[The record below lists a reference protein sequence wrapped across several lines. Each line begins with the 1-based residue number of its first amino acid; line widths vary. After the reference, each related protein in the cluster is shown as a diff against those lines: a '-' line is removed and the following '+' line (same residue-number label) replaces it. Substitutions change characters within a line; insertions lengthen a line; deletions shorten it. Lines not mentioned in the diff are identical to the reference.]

1 MKNIFI
7 AGASGYVG
15 SRLVPRLLE
24 KEYRVRCLARYPEKL
39 KSRSWRGVEIV
50 QGDVLKPETLLP
62 ALQGM
67 DAAYYLVHAMGNSGD
82 FSEKDALSARNFAR
96 AAAEAGL
103 QRIIYLGGL
112 GDEDQNLSEH
122 LKSRREVGVIL
133 GQTGIPVTELRASII
148 IGSGSASFEI
158 IRDLVKKLPL
168 MITPR
173 WVNSLCQPIAVRDVL
188 NYLTGILEEPR
199 TAGQTFDIGGEE
211 KLTYAD
217 MMRLVAEVM
226 GKKLFI
232 IHVPVLTPH
241 LSAYWLNLVTTVP
254 MSIAFPLV
262 EGLRNDTV
270 CRDNRIRELLPIALT
285 PFISAVKRALDIEKQ
300 HRVESRWTEAS
311 SYRDGEILPGK
322 HRWLKDIRVIYSD
335 IAPEKIFAR
344 VQKIGGDTGWY
355 YADWAWKLRGI
366 LDRLI
371 GGVGMRR
378 GRRHPVD
385 LRVGDPLDFWRVG
398 EFQPGR
404 YLKLR
409 AEMKVPGVAWLEF
422 KTEKNEAGKTVF
434 HQIASFKPHNW
445 FGTAYW
451 YAAGPAHFF
460 IFRNMA
466 RRIVQA
472 AGQTSNSNKT
482 AQTETK
488 PRVSV

>member
-24 KEYRVRCLARYPEKL
+24 KKYPVRCLARNPEKL
-39 KSRSWRGVEIV
+39 KGRSWKGVEIV
-50 QGDVLKPETLLP
+50 QGDVLKPGTLLP
-62 ALQGM
+62 LLQGI
-67 DAAYYLVHAMGNSGD
+67 DIAYYLVHAMGNSED
-82 FSEKDALSARNFAR
+82 FSEKDAVSARNFAR
-96 AAAEAGL
+96 AAAEAGV

-112 GDEDQNLSEH
+112 GDEEQNLSEH
-122 LKSRREVGVIL
+122 LKSRQEVGAIL
-133 GQTGIPVTELRASII
+133 GETGIPVTELRASII

-173 WVNSLCQPIAVRDVL
+173 WVNSLCQPIAIRDVL
-188 NYLTGILEEPR
+188 NYLSGILEEPR
-199 TAGQTFDIGGEE
+199 TAGQIYDIGGEE
-211 KLTYAD
+211 KLTYSD

-232 IHVPVLTPH
+232 IYVPVLTPR

-270 CRDNRIRELLPIALT
+270 CRDNRIRELVPIPLT
-285 PFISAVKRALDIEKQ
+285 PFNLAVKRALDIEKQ
-300 HRVESRWTEAS
+300 QGVESRWTEAS
-311 SYRDGEILPGK
+311 SYEVREILPGK
-322 HRWLKDIRVIYSD
+322 HRCLKDVRVIYCD
-335 IAPEKIFAR
+335 ISPEKIFAR

-355 YADWAWKLRGI
+355 YANWSWKLRGI

-371 GGVGMRR
+371 GGMGMRR

-385 LRVGDPLDFWRVG
+385 LRVGDALDFWRVE
-398 EFQPGR
+398 EFQAGR

-434 HQIASFKPHNW
+434 QQIASFKPDNW
-445 FGTAYW
+445 LGSVYW
-451 YAAGPAHFF
+451 YATSPAHFF

-466 RRIVQA
+466 KQIVEA
-472 AGQTSNSNKT
+472 AGKT
-482 AQTETK
+482 FNAKKTE
-488 PRVSV
+488 